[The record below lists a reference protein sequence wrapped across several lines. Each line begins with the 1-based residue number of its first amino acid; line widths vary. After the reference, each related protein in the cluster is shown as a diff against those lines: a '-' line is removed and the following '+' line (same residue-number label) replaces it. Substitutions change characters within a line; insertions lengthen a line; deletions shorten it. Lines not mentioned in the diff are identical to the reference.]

1 MEKREITC
9 LFGTILGG
17 GNLISVADILFTIYV
32 YFRKNELKFLKR
44 SFILLTWNKYKWL
57 EIEILKVTNN
67 L

>member
-32 YFRKNELKFLKR
+32 YFRKKR
-44 SFILLTWNKYKWL
+44 
-57 EIEILKVTNN
+57 IEISEKITYFFNLKQVQVIGNRN
-67 L
+67 FEGYE